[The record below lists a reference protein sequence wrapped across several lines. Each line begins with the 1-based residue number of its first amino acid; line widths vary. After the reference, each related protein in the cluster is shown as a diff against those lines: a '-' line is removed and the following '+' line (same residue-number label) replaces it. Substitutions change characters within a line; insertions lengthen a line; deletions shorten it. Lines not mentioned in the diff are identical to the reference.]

1 MHRTAA
7 LLLLCGASAALYLAQ
22 SAGIVF
28 YERYALEIVFA
39 PSHFL
44 GGLCV
49 GLAAVY
55 ASHVYGHRLLLWQC
69 LLAVLCVGIGWE
81 VWEYSWAQPIPAW
94 DTALDIVMDLLG
106 GYVAYTVSKR
116 L

>member
-1 MHRTAA
+1 MQRLSVLVWLFA
-7 LLLLCGASAALYLAQ
+7 ASAALFLAQ
-22 SAGIVF
+22 SLGITL
-28 YERYALEIVFA
+28 YERYAIELIFA

-49 GLAAVY
+49 GFAAVY
-55 ASHVYGHRLLLWQC
+55 GTRAYGFRLALWQC
-69 LLAVLCVGIGWE
+69 LLIVLCVGVAWE
-81 VWEYSWAQPIPAW
+81 VWEYSWAQPIPTW